1 MKHPRVSIVMTVYN
15 TERYLSESVESILN
29 QSFNDFEFI
38 IIDDGSTDNGWNIL
52 KNYADCDSRIILQGN
67 GENLGMAQ
75 SLNKG
80 LKIAVGEYIARFDS
94 DDISLPNRLA
104 EQISYMESNPSVD
117 LITTAVDYINADG
130 EIVGQYTPPSN
141 PILIRWNLIFS
152 NPFRHPTSLWRRVAV
167 ENLVGSYNPDFRY
180 AEDYE
185 FFARVC
191 HKGTV
196 HTIFQPLVKMRLHND
211 SIRISQRELQDE
223 FAASITYQEFDL
235 YSQNSSLTQDEKR
248 DLRALLRRYSPLQEQ
263 EFDDLCLERFEK
275 AVRNYLRL
283 FENFFLLH
291 QHNMTSKQAKTLHS
305 EFEHHLPSLVRHG
318 FQHRWNK
325 IGFSLSWS
333 YLQRY
338 PNRILPTLITLS
350 SYGVYYAL
358 RSIKPLDHLLDSLRF
373 IYYKKLQKN

>member
-1 MKHPRVSIVMTVYN
+1 
-15 TERYLSESVESILN
+15 
-29 QSFNDFEFI
+29 
-38 IIDDGSTDNGWNIL
+38 
-52 KNYADCDSRIILQGN
+52 
-67 GENLGMAQ
+67 MAQ

-196 HTIFQPLVKMRLHND
+196 HTISQPLVKMRLHND

-283 FENFFLLH
+283 FENFFSLH